1 MLASNFR
8 PLQPIPG
15 EDPDDK
21 PLSLLAKMRGNTAF
35 PKHVLRYF
43 KDYPARS
50 FISDESRAILYSL
63 IRSLRPQVVVEVGTL
78 FGGTTEV
85 LARALWRNGSGEV
98 HTTDPFGG
106 ERCPPIF
113 AAWPAELQKIV
124 NFHPLMSMEFFLEL
138 ERRGL
143 LIDLCLVDGNHDY
156 EFALFDLLM
165 AARRLRPGGIVILD
179 NVDQSGPFHAARDF
193 LAKNPGWTEM
203 GDGIA
208 SYDPSK
214 PFDPDRSSASR
225 TTFLMLR
232 SPQFLSISEAPRSW
246 GQAAASGPSLAGFAI
261 GLPAQVTSGTLHY
274 LVTFRSFSV
283 GSHDIAEGK
292 TRGSVRIDLHGEPS
306 SLVHRFEQPSRPE
319 VVEPDRYT
327 FEIDIS
333 WQADAGTPPLS
344 LTDVPQPLAGP
355 K

>member
-1 MLASNFR
+1 MLASSFR

-15 EDPDDK
+15 EDPGDK
-21 PLSLLAKMRGNTAF
+21 PLSLLAKMRDNTAF

-43 KDYPARS
+43 KDYPSRS
-50 FISDESRAILYSL
+50 FISDESRALLYSL
-63 IRSLRPQVVVEVGTL
+63 IRTLQPEVVIEVGTL

-85 LARALWRNGSGEV
+85 LARALWRNGRGVV
-98 HTTDPFGG
+98 HTTDPFGA

-113 AAWPAELQKIV
+113 AAWPAELQKITF
-124 NFHPLMSMEFFLEL
+124 FHPLMSMDFFLEL

-143 LIDLCLVDGNHDY
+143 MIDMALIDGNHDY
-156 EFALFDLLM
+156 EFAFFDLLM
-165 AARRLRPGGIVILD
+165 TARRLRPGGVVVLD

-208 SYDPSK
+208 SYDPCR
-214 PFDPDRSSASR
+214 PFNPDRSSASR

-232 SPQFLSISEAPRSW
+232 SPHFLSISEPPRSW
-246 GQAAASGPSLAGFAI
+246 GQAAASGPSLAGFTLD
-261 GLPAQVTSGTLHY
+261 LPAQVTGGTLHY
-274 LVTFRSFSV
+274 LATFRSFSV

-292 TRGSVRIDLHGEPS
+292 TRGGVRLDLDGEASVVE
-306 SLVHRFEQPSRPE
+306 HRFERPSRPE
-319 VVEPDRYT
+319 VAEPERFT

-333 WQADAGTPPLS
+333 WQADPGAPPLS
-344 LTDVPQPLAGP
+344 LAEVPRPLAGM
-355 K
+355 

>member
-1 MLASNFR
+1 MLASSFR

-15 EDPDDK
+15 EDPGDK
-21 PLSLLAKMRGNTAF
+21 PLSLLAKMRDNTAF

-43 KDYPARS
+43 KDYPSRS
-50 FISDESRAILYSL
+50 FISDESRALLYSL
-63 IRSLRPQVVVEVGTL
+63 IRTLQPEVVIEVGTL

-85 LARALWRNGSGEV
+85 LARALWRNGRGVV
-98 HTTDPFGG
+98 HTTDPFGA

-113 AAWPAELQKIV
+113 AAWPAELQKITF
-124 NFHPLMSMEFFLEL
+124 FHPLMSMDFFLEL

-143 LIDLCLVDGNHDY
+143 MIDMALIDGNHDY
-156 EFALFDLLM
+156 EFAFFDLLM
-165 AARRLRPGGIVILD
+165 TARRLRPGGVVVLD

-208 SYDPSK
+208 SYDPCR
-214 PFDPDRSSASR
+214 PFNPDRSSASR

-232 SPQFLSISEAPRSW
+232 SPHFLSISEPPRSW
-246 GQAAASGPSLAGFAI
+246 GQVAASGPSLAGFTLD
-261 GLPAQVTSGTLHY
+261 LPAQVTGGTLHY
-274 LVTFRSFSV
+274 LATFRSFSV

-292 TRGSVRIDLHGEPS
+292 TRGGVRLDLDGEASVVE
-306 SLVHRFEQPSRPE
+306 HRFERPSRPE
-319 VVEPDRYT
+319 VAEPERFT

-333 WQADAGTPPLS
+333 WQADPGAPPLS
-344 LTDVPQPLAGP
+344 LAEVPRPLAGM
-355 K
+355 

>member
-15 EDPDDK
+15 EEPGDK
-21 PLSLLAKMRGNTAF
+21 PLSLLAKMRGDTAF

-63 IRSLRPQVVVEVGTL
+63 IRTLRPEVVVEVGTL

-85 LARALWRNGSGEV
+85 LARAVWRNGSGVV

-106 ERCPPIF
+106 DRCPAIF
-113 AAWPAELQKIV
+113 AAWPAELQKV
-124 NFHPLMSMEFFLEL
+124 VQFHPLMSMDFFLEL

-143 LIDLCLVDGNHDY
+143 LIDLALVDGNHDY

-165 AARRLRPGGIVILD
+165 TARRLRPGGIVLLD

-193 LAKNPGWTEM
+193 LAKHPGWIEM
-203 GDGIA
+203 GNGIA
-208 SYDPSK
+208 SYDPSR
-214 PFDPDRSSASR
+214 PFEPERSSAAR

-232 SPQFLSISEAPRSW
+232 SPPFLSISEAPMSW
-246 GQAAASGPSLAGFAI
+246 GQAAATGPSLAGFALD
-261 GLPAQVTSGTLHY
+261 LPAQVTSGTLHY

-283 GSHDIAEGK
+283 HSNDIAEGK
-292 TRGSVRIDLHGEPS
+292 TRGSVRLDLRGDASVAE
-306 SLVHRFEQPSRPE
+306 HRFEQPSRPE
-319 VVEPDRYT
+319 VAEPDKFT
-327 FEIDIS
+327 FEIDVS
-333 WQADAGTPPLS
+333 WQADPGAPPLS
-344 LTDVPQPLAGP
+344 LAEVPRPLAGL
-355 K
+355 

>member
-1 MLASNFR
+1 MLASTFR

-15 EDPDDK
+15 EDPDSR
-21 PLSLLAKMRGNTAF
+21 PLSLLTKMRGNTAL

-63 IRSLRPQVVVEVGTL
+63 IRTLQPEVVIEVGTL

-85 LARALWRNGSGEV
+85 LARALWRNGKGVV

-106 ERCPPIF
+106 ERWPAIF
-113 AAWPAELQKIV
+113 AGWPVELQKITL
-124 NFHPLMSMEFFLEL
+124 FHPLMSMDFFLEL
-138 ERRGL
+138 ERRGVM
-143 LIDLCLVDGNHDY
+143 IDLALIDGNHDY

-165 AARRLRPGGIVILD
+165 TARRLRPGGIVILD

-193 LAKNPGWTEM
+193 LAKHPAWTEM

-232 SPQFLSISEAPRSW
+232 SPHFLSVSEAPMSW
-246 GQAAASGPSLAGFAI
+246 GQAATTGPSLAGFALD
-261 GLPAQVTSGTLHY
+261 LPAQVTGGTLHY

-283 GSHDIAEGK
+283 NSHDIAEGK
-292 TRGSVRIDLHGEPS
+292 TRGSLRLDLSGDGSVVE
-306 SLVHRFEQPSRPE
+306 HRFEQPSRPE
-319 VVEPDRYT
+319 VAEPDRYT
-327 FEIDIS
+327 FEIDVS
-333 WQADAGTPPLS
+333 WQADPGSAPLF
-344 LTDVPQPLAGP
+344 LAEAPRPLAGP
-355 K
+355 S

>member
-1 MLASNFR
+1 MLASTFR

-15 EDPDDK
+15 EDPDSR
-21 PLSLLAKMRGNTAF
+21 PLSLLTKMRGNTAL

-63 IRSLRPQVVVEVGTL
+63 IRTLQPEVVIEVGTL

-85 LARALWRNGSGEV
+85 LARALWRNGKGVV

-106 ERCPPIF
+106 ERWPAIF
-113 AAWPAELQKIV
+113 AGWPAELQKITL
-124 NFHPLMSMEFFLEL
+124 FHPLMSMDFFLEL
-138 ERRGL
+138 ERRGVM
-143 LIDLCLVDGNHDY
+143 IDLALIDGNHDY

-165 AARRLRPGGIVILD
+165 TARRLRPGGIVILD

-193 LAKNPGWTEM
+193 LAKHPAWTEM

-232 SPQFLSISEAPRSW
+232 SPHFLSVSEAPMSW
-246 GQAAASGPSLAGFAI
+246 GQAATTGPSLAGFALD
-261 GLPAQVTSGTLHY
+261 LPAQVTGGTLHY

-283 GSHDIAEGK
+283 NSHDIAEGK
-292 TRGSVRIDLHGEPS
+292 TRGSLRLDLSGDGSVVE
-306 SLVHRFEQPSRPE
+306 HRFEQPSRPE
-319 VVEPDRYT
+319 VAEPDRYT
-327 FEIDIS
+327 FEIDVS
-333 WQADAGTPPLS
+333 WQADPGSAPLF
-344 LTDVPQPLAGP
+344 LAEAPRPLAGP
-355 K
+355 S